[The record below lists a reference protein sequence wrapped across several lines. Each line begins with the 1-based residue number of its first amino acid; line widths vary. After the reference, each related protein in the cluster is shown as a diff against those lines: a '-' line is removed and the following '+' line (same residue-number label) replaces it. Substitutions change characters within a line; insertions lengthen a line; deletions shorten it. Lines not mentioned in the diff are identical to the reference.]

1 MIDALRRS
9 PHDREILRLAVLALG
24 ALAANPLFT
33 LVDTAVVGHLGTPQL
48 AALGIASLVIGASFA
63 IFNFLAYGTTSQVTR
78 AAGAGARDTA
88 DRLGAQAFW
97 LSLAIGVAVS
107 ALLFAFAEQIVG
119 AFDLEPEAAGYAADY
134 LRIVVFGL
142 PFSFLV
148 LGGQGYFRGISDLR
162 TPLVIE
168 VAANVLNVVLV
179 VLFVYG
185 FGWGIRGSAAGTAIA
200 WTCMG
205 IAFFVWM
212 VRVSHGRLGL
222 RLDLLRRLL
231 AVGRHLFVRTTA
243 LYGSFLVA
251 GAVAARFGNEAI
263 GAHQIA
269 IQLWYFLALL
279 LDAIAIAGQVIV
291 GRMLG
296 ANDPDGAYAASAR
309 MIVLTVYLGFAFAV
323 LMLLGEDWI
332 LRIFTDDPAVL
343 EQAHDVWPIFALMQ
357 PLNGAVFALDGIL
370 IGAGDARYLAW
381 AMVVSLAAAVVVALA
396 TLEYDW
402 GLVGV
407 WFALLTL
414 ICVRLLTLLARF
426 TRRRWLVTG
435 WA

>member
-33 LVDTAVVGHLGTPQL
+33 LVDTPVVGHLGTPQL

-251 GAVAARFGNEAI
+251 GAVSARFGNEAF
-263 GAHQIA
+263 GELHFAL
-269 IQLWYFLALL
+269 QLSVFLALL